1 MEVGLPAC
9 GSGRHSSFRT
19 HRRDHSQHCANHQYW
34 LVKDHQ
40 GGNSLVDD
48 NIKTSK
54 LLNGL
59 LERSIDRVFLC
70 NIKINGKIVL
80 VSCALGLLKLG
91 GVTGSSDCV
100 VALCDD
106 LPDVLGTEAGGCS
119 CDEKDLW

>member
-1 MEVGLPAC
+1 MEVSLPAC
-9 GSGRHSSFRT
+9 GSGRRSNSRI
-19 HRRDHSQHCANHQYW
+19 HRRDHNRHCANHQYL

-54 LLNGL
+54 LLNGF
-59 LERSIDRVFLC
+59 LERSIDGVLLG
-70 NIKINGKIVL
+70 NIKINGKVVL
-80 VSCALGLLKLG
+80 VCRALRFLKLG

-106 LPDVLGTEAGGCS
+106 LLDVLGTEAGGCS